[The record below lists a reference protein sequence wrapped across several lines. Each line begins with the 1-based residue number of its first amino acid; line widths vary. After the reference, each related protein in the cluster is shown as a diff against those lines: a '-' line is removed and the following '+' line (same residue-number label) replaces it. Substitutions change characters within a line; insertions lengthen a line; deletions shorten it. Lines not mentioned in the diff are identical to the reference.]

1 MVDYGSNIAFP
12 GYNPHGT
19 TNQRTT
25 VKVTPPKATT
35 AKATTAKATT
45 AVASESIGEVAD
57 VDGSFL
63 QDGNKANLS
72 TLMMNLMLNR
82 VHSVDDVLSGMIN
95 QMDANNV
102 STQNLNN
109 FLEQL
114 REMRPKSA
122 DSTISK
128 DRMTMAEDKT
138 YKDSGNKVSPSKTWG
153 LDLNKESYTQGQIDQ
168 LIEVVKSKIS
178 TVNSNQQME
187 QIKLQKYN
195 NVRNESMQMVSTLI
209 KSQMQ
214 SLQSIVNNMRD

>member
-1 MVDYGSNIAFP
+1 MVDYGSNISFP
-12 GYNPHGT
+12 GYKPHGT

-25 VKVTPPKATT
+25 VKATPPKATT
-35 AKATTAKATT
+35 AKATS
-45 AVASESIGEVAD
+45 AVASENIGEVSDVAD
-57 VDGSFL
+57 TLL
-63 QDGNKANLS
+63 QDGKKANLS
-72 TLMMNLMLNR
+72 TLVMNLMLQR
-82 VHSVDDVLSGMIN
+82 VHSVDGVLSGMIN

-122 DSTISK
+122 DGTISK

-138 YKDSGNKVSPSKTWG
+138 YKDSGNKVSPRTTWG
-153 LDLNKESYTQGQIDQ
+153 LDLNKDSYTQGQIDQ
-168 LIEVVKSKIS
+168 LIEIVKSKIS
-178 TVNSNQQME
+178 TINSNQQME
-187 QIKLQKYN
+187 QIKMQKYN
-195 NVRNESMQMVSTLI
+195 NVRNESMQMVSTFI